1 MLDFELPKEV
11 TRIWDL
17 YVPYVKSTDQLD
29 VYLNTGIDEP
39 SCYSEV
45 CYILSTLT
53 EDETVYFHINT
64 PGGVL
69 DSAFQLVDAIKGCR
83 ATTVAKLTGTV
94 ASAGTIIALSCDKLI
109 VAEHTSFMI
118 HNYSA
123 HGISGK
129 AQELKAYQAHTEKTL
144 EASFKS
150 IYAGFLTDKE
160 IKTAIDGQ
168 DLWMGKEEV
177 EQRFA
182 RRAVNAE
189 VSRADYSIKPTRGRP
204 KKVTK

>member
-1 MLDFELPKEV
+1 MFDFELPKEV

-39 SCYSEV
+39 SYYSEI

-64 PGGVL
+64 PGGIL

-83 ATTVAKLTGTV
+83 ATTIAKLTGTV

-123 HGISGK
+123 GAYGK
-129 AQELKAYQAHTEKTL
+129 GNELKARQEHIDKSTNHA
-144 EASFKS
+144 FKEFYS
-150 IYAGFLTDKE
+150 GFLTDKE
-160 IKTAIDGQ
+160 VKEVINGKDIWLTADEVRMRWQRKLDNAAIPRIT
-168 DLWMGKEEV
+168 DLPPK
-177 EQRFA
+177 
-182 RRAVNAE
+182 
-189 VSRADYSIKPTRGRP
+189 SRGRP
-204 KKVTK
+204 RKSS

>member
-1 MLDFELPKEV
+1 MFDFELPKEV

-39 SCYSEV
+39 SYYSEI

-83 ATTVAKLTGTV
+83 ATTIAKLTGTV

-123 HGISGK
+123 GAYGK
-129 AQELKAYQAHTEKTL
+129 GNELKARQEHIDKSTNYA
-144 EASFKS
+144 FKEFYS
-150 IYAGFLTDKE
+150 GFLTDKE
-160 IKTAIDGQ
+160 VKEVINGKDIWLTADEVRMRWQRKLDNATIPRIT
-168 DLWMGKEEV
+168 DLPPK
-177 EQRFA
+177 
-182 RRAVNAE
+182 
-189 VSRADYSIKPTRGRP
+189 SRGRP
-204 KKVTK
+204 RKSS

>member
-1 MLDFELPKEV
+1 MFDFELPKEV

-39 SCYSEV
+39 SYYSEI

-64 PGGVL
+64 PGGIL

-83 ATTVAKLTGTV
+83 ATTIAKLTGTV

-123 HGISGK
+123 GAYGK
-129 AQELKAYQAHTEKTL
+129 GNELKARQEHIDKSTNDA
-144 EASFKS
+144 FKEFYS
-150 IYAGFLTDKE
+150 GFLTDKE
-160 IKTAIDGQ
+160 VKEVINGKDIWLTADEVRMRWQRKLDNATVLRIT
-168 DLWMGKEEV
+168 DLPLK
-177 EQRFA
+177 
-182 RRAVNAE
+182 
-189 VSRADYSIKPTRGRP
+189 SRGRP
-204 KKVTK
+204 RKSS

>member
-1 MLDFELPKEV
+1 MFDFELPKEV

-83 ATTVAKLTGTV
+83 ATTIAKLTGTV

-129 AQELKAYQAHTEKTL
+129 AQELKARQEHID
-144 EASFKS
+144 KS
-150 IYAGFLTDKE
+150 INHAFKEFYSGFLTDNE
-160 IKTAIDGQ
+160 V
-168 DLWMGKEEV
+168 EEV
-177 EQRFA
+177 INGKDIWLTADEVRMRWQRKLDNATVPRVTDLPPKAKSGA
-182 RRAVNAE
+182 RK
-189 VSRADYSIKPTRGRP
+189 SS
-204 KKVTK
+204 

>member
-1 MLDFELPKEV
+1 MFDFELPKEV

-39 SCYSEV
+39 SYYSEI

-64 PGGVL
+64 PGGIL

-123 HGISGK
+123 GAYGK
-129 AQELKAYQAHTEKTL
+129 GNELKARQEHIDKSTNDA
-144 EASFKS
+144 FKEFYS
-150 IYAGFLTDKE
+150 GFLTDKE
-160 IKTAIDGQ
+160 VKEVINGKDIWLTADEVRMRWQRKLDNATVPRIT
-168 DLWMGKEEV
+168 DLPLK
-177 EQRFA
+177 
-182 RRAVNAE
+182 
-189 VSRADYSIKPTRGRP
+189 SRGRP
-204 KKVTK
+204 RKSS

>member
-1 MLDFELPKEV
+1 MFEFDLPKDA

-17 YVPYVKSTDQLD
+17 YVPYIKSDNQLD
-29 VYLNTGIDEP
+29 VYLQTGIDDP
-39 SCYSEV
+39 SCYSEL
-45 CYILSTLT
+45 CYVLSTL
-53 EDETVYFHINT
+53 DDKYTVNFHINT

-69 DSAFQLVDAIKGCR
+69 DSAFQLVDAIKSCK
-83 ATTVAKLTGTV
+83 ATTIARLTGTV
-94 ASAGTIIALSCDKLI
+94 ASAGTIIALACDQLV
-109 VAEHTSFMI
+109 VANHTSFMI

-129 AQELKAYQAHTEKTL
+129 AQELKAYQAHAEKTL

-160 IKTAIDGQ
+160 MKAVIDGQ

-182 RRAVNAE
+182 RRAANAE

-204 KKVTK
+204 KKLV

>member
-1 MLDFELPKEV
+1 MFNFELPKEI

-17 YVPYVKSTDQLD
+17 YVPYVKSTNQLD
-29 VYLNTGIDEP
+29 VYINTNIDEP
-39 SCYSEV
+39 SCYSEI
-45 CYILSTLT
+45 CYVLSTLT

-83 ATTVAKLTGTV
+83 ATTIARLTGTV

-123 HGISGK
+123 GAYGK
-129 AQELKAYQAHTEKTL
+129 GNELKARQEHIDKSTNHA
-144 EASFKS
+144 FKEFYS
-150 IYAGFLTDKE
+150 GFLTGKE
-160 IKTAIDGQ
+160 I
-168 DLWMGKEEV
+168 EEV
-177 EQRFA
+177 INGKDIWLTADEVRIRWQRKLD
-182 RRAVNAE
+182 NAT
-189 VSRADYSIKPTRGRP
+189 VPRVTDLPPKSKSRSRKSS
-204 KKVTK
+204 

>member
-1 MLDFELPKEV
+1 MFDFELPKEV

-17 YVPYVKSTDQLD
+17 VVPYVKSTNQLD
-29 VYLNTGIDEP
+29 VYINTDIAEP
-39 SCYSEV
+39 SCYSEI

-64 PGGVL
+64 PGGIL

-123 HGISGK
+123 GAYGK
-129 AQELKAYQAHTEKTL
+129 GNELKARQEHIDKSTNDA
-144 EASFKS
+144 FKEFYS
-150 IYAGFLTDKE
+150 GFLTDKE
-160 IKTAIDGQ
+160 VKEVINGKDIWLTADEVRMRWQ
-168 DLWMGKEEV
+168 RKLDNTTVPRVTDLPPKSK
-177 EQRFA
+177 
-182 RRAVNAE
+182 
-189 VSRADYSIKPTRGRP
+189 SRSRKSS
-204 KKVTK
+204 

>member
-1 MLDFELPKEV
+1 MFDFELPKEV

-64 PGGVL
+64 PGGIL

-83 ATTVAKLTGTV
+83 ATTIAKLTGTV

-123 HGISGK
+123 GAYGK
-129 AQELKAYQAHTEKTL
+129 GNELKARQEHIDKSTNYA
-144 EASFKS
+144 FKEFYS
-150 IYAGFLTDKE
+150 GFLTDKE
-160 IKTAIDGQ
+160 VKEVINGKDIWLTADEVRMRWQRKLDNATVLRIT
-168 DLWMGKEEV
+168 DLPPK
-177 EQRFA
+177 
-182 RRAVNAE
+182 
-189 VSRADYSIKPTRGRP
+189 SRGRP
-204 KKVTK
+204 RKSS

>member
-1 MLDFELPKEV
+1 MFDFELPKEV

-17 YVPYVKSTDQLD
+17 YVPYVKSTNQLD

-39 SCYSEV
+39 SYYSEI

-64 PGGVL
+64 PGGIL

-83 ATTVAKLTGTV
+83 AITIAKLTGTV

-123 HGISGK
+123 GAYGK
-129 AQELKAYQAHTEKTL
+129 GNELKARQEHIDKSTNDA
-144 EASFKS
+144 FKEFYS
-150 IYAGFLTDKE
+150 GFLTDKE
-160 IKTAIDGQ
+160 VKEVINGKDIWLTADEVRMRWQRKLDNATIPRIT
-168 DLWMGKEEV
+168 DLPLK
-177 EQRFA
+177 
-182 RRAVNAE
+182 
-189 VSRADYSIKPTRGRP
+189 SRGSPRKSS
-204 KKVTK
+204 

>member
-1 MLDFELPKEV
+1 MFDFELPKEV

-39 SCYSEV
+39 SYYSEI

-64 PGGVL
+64 PGGIL

-83 ATTVAKLTGTV
+83 ATTIAKLTGTV

-123 HGISGK
+123 GAYGK
-129 AQELKAYQAHTEKTL
+129 GNELKARQEHIDKSTNHA
-144 EASFKS
+144 FKEFYS
-150 IYAGFLTDKE
+150 GFLTDKE
-160 IKTAIDGQ
+160 V
-168 DLWMGKEEV
+168 EEV
-177 EQRFA
+177 INGKDIWLTA
-182 RRAVNAE
+182 DE
-189 VSRADYSIKPTRGRP
+189 VRVRWQCKLDNTTVTRITDLPPKSKGRSRKSS
-204 KKVTK
+204 

>member
-1 MLDFELPKEV
+1 MFDFELPKEV

-39 SCYSEV
+39 SYYSEI

-64 PGGVL
+64 PGGIL

-123 HGISGK
+123 GAYGK
-129 AQELKAYQAHTEKTL
+129 GNELKARQEHIDKSTNDA
-144 EASFKS
+144 FKEFYS
-150 IYAGFLTDKE
+150 GFLTDKE
-160 IKTAIDGQ
+160 VKEVINGKDIWLTADEVRMRWQ
-168 DLWMGKEEV
+168 RKLDNTTVPRVTDLPPKSK
-177 EQRFA
+177 
-182 RRAVNAE
+182 
-189 VSRADYSIKPTRGRP
+189 SRSRKSS
-204 KKVTK
+204 

>member
-1 MLDFELPKEV
+1 MFDFELPKEV

-39 SCYSEV
+39 SYYSEI

-123 HGISGK
+123 GAYGK
-129 AQELKAYQAHTEKTL
+129 GNELKARQEHIDKSTNYA
-144 EASFKS
+144 FKEFYS
-150 IYAGFLTDKE
+150 GFLTDKE
-160 IKTAIDGQ
+160 VKEVINGKDIWLTADEVRMRWQRKLDNATIPRIT
-168 DLWMGKEEV
+168 DLPPK
-177 EQRFA
+177 
-182 RRAVNAE
+182 
-189 VSRADYSIKPTRGRP
+189 SRGRP
-204 KKVTK
+204 RKSS

>member
-1 MLDFELPKEV
+1 MFDFELPKEV

-39 SCYSEV
+39 SYYSEI

-64 PGGVL
+64 PGGIL

-83 ATTVAKLTGTV
+83 ATTIAKLTGTV

-123 HGISGK
+123 GAYGK
-129 AQELKAYQAHTEKTL
+129 GNELKARQEHIDKSTNDA
-144 EASFKS
+144 FKEFYS
-150 IYAGFLTDKE
+150 GFLTDKE
-160 IKTAIDGQ
+160 VKEVINGKDIWLTAD
-168 DLWMGKEEV
+168 EV
-177 EQRFA
+177 RIRWQRKLD
-182 RRAVNAE
+182 NAT
-189 VSRADYSIKPTRGRP
+189 VSRITDLPLKSRGRP
-204 KKVTK
+204 RKSS